1 MAEGVEV
8 GREGREEGRVK
19 PKAAAKRIPPKGK
32 VSHWFTLLVKPPKL
46 LFLLCHFPAMT
57 GQQANE
63 CASKREQA

>member
-1 MAEGVEV
+1 MAEGVGV
-8 GREGREEGRVK
+8 GRERREEGRVK
-19 PKAAAKRIPPKGK
+19 PKAAAKGIPPKGK

-46 LFLLCHFPAMT
+46 LLLLCHFPAMT